1 MKFRPLHDRVL
12 VESLDSEEKT
22 SGGIII
28 PDAAEAENKPQEGT
42 VVGTGDGML
51 LQDGTTKPLDIKEGD
66 VVLFN
71 KYGGMELS
79 LGDGNYIF
87 LKEDEV
93 LGVIE

>member
-1 MKFRPLHDRVL
+1 MNIKPLYDRIL
-12 VESLDSEEKT
+12 VKIKSPEETTK
-22 SGGIII
+22 GGIII
-28 PDAAEAENKPQEGT
+28 PDASEAENKPQEGT

>member
-1 MKFRPLHDRVL
+1 MNIKPLYDRIL
-12 VESLDSEEKT
+12 VKIKSPEETTK
-22 SGGIII
+22 GGIII
-28 PDAAEAENKPQEGT
+28 PDAVEAENKPQEGT
-42 VVGTGDGML
+42 VVGTGEGML

>member
-1 MKFRPLHDRVL
+1 MNIKPLYDRIL
-12 VESLDSEEKT
+12 VKIKSPEETTK
-22 SGGIII
+22 GGIII
-28 PDAAEAENKPQEGT
+28 LDAAEAENKPQEGT